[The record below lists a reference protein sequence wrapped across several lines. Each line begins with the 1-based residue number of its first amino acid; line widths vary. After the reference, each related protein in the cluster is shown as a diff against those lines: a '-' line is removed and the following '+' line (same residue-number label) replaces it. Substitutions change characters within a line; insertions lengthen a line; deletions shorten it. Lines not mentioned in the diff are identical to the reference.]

1 MGEKK
6 KKIKKVG
13 NIEMSIGILLKFC
26 QIPLIYCYLYH
37 IFAYRVKIS
46 ASKIPKSMPFI
57 PRISPQPLLSSPPA
71 GAPY

>member
-6 KKIKKVG
+6 KKIKKVA
-13 NIEMSIGILLKFC
+13 NIEMFIGILLKFC
-26 QIPLIYCYLYH
+26 QIPPIYCYLYH
-37 IFAYRVKIS
+37 IFTYRVKIS

-57 PRISPQPLLSSPPA
+57 PRISPQPLLSPPPA